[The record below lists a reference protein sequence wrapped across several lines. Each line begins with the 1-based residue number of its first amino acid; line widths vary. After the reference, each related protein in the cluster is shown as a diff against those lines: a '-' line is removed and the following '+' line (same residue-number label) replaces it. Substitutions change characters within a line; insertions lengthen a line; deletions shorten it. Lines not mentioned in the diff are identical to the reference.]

1 MSKKFNITGLCIP
14 ERDYMA
20 DISGKLDTI
29 ICCTSDA
36 FLAFCLRVPAPPGI
50 AFSFLFLYNENV
62 SHKTYRT

>member
-29 ICCTSDA
+29 ICQYIQQGKYRSEEHTSE
-36 FLAFCLRVPAPPGI
+36 LQSQR
-50 AFSFLFLYNENV
+50 
-62 SHKTYRT
+62 